1 MRKKENSRLEEIYE
15 RLKNN
20 SLMES
25 EYQQFLQYM
34 RDPDNK
40 ELLEKLLDEEA
51 RENYLNVSK
60 KSVTS
65 IWTGKIIRAAS
76 ILILLGVIG
85 VLLYYVTKDPGAQVY
100 TTSNGEILEVFLP
113 DSSYVKLNANSRLS
127 WMSEQDGTREIKL
140 IGEAY
145 FRVRHVENAI
155 FVVST
160 GNSKVKVL
168 GTSFNVNSRS
178 EEDRIFLEE
187 GKIQLEKTVSSGLS
201 RVFLEP
207 GESAV
212 VHRAKEEIEVSVS
225 RKMEDE
231 AAWKEGLLRFSDV
244 KLGTI
249 INRLEEIY
257 GKDIRLKDS
266 NVLEKEME
274 FTLPYSNWEVT
285 GQALALAVGL
295 QMTEKDGFIELK

>member
-1 MRKKENSRLEEIYE
+1 
-15 RLKNN
+15 
-20 SLMES
+20 
-25 EYQQFLQYM
+25 
-34 RDPDNK
+34 
-40 ELLEKLLDEEA
+40 
-51 RENYLNVSK
+51 
-60 KSVTS
+60 
-65 IWTGKIIRAAS
+65 
-76 ILILLGVIG
+76 
-85 VLLYYVTKDPGAQVY
+85 
-100 TTSNGEILEVFLP
+100 
-113 DSSYVKLNANSRLS
+113 
-127 WMSEQDGTREIKL
+127 MSEQDGTREIKL

-160 GNSKVKVL
+160 GNSRVKVL